1 MTRPTDIAAAPPWV
15 AGDSA
20 LAADLRAWLHAAGAG
35 PADQPSVC
43 WLLAHA
49 EAEQA
54 DALLQSKTGLR
65 PIAGSL
71 VIDATPAAAAVS
83 RARAKALGALGID
96 CLDLAL
102 IPGGDRGRGIA
113 AFAVGCEE
121 GAWTRAQPWLQALAR
136 GCAGPGADPVAVVRA
151 GGPGAG
157 RVALDAHRILAAGTA
172 QAVAEALVL
181 TQALQADAG
190 RVAAAMGGGFAASVA
205 LARFGPPAPGEHPR
219 PGFDVPVSAW
229 SDALGAALD
238 QAHALGCALPLT
250 ALVAQQLN
258 ALVGAGL
265 GEADLAVLREVLE
278 RMRAPRESRA

>member
-1 MTRPTDIAAAPPWV
+1 MIRPTDIAAAPPWV
-15 AGDSA
+15 AGESA
-20 LAADLRAWLHAAGAG
+20 LAADLRAWLLAAGTG
-35 PADQPSVC
+35 PADRPSAC

-49 EAEQA
+49 EAAQA
-54 DALLQSKTGLR
+54 DGLLQSTTGPR
-65 PIAGSL
+65 PVAGSL

-102 IPGGDRGRGIA
+102 IPGGDRRRGIA
-113 AFAVGCEE
+113 AFAVGGEE
-121 GAWTRAQPWLQALAR
+121 AACTRAQPWLQALAR
-136 GCAGPGADPVAVVRA
+136 GCAGPGAEPVAVVRA
-151 GGPGAG
+151 GGPGAS

-190 RVAAAMGGGFAASVA
+190 RVAAAMAGGFAASEA
-205 LARFGPPAPGEHPR
+205 LARLGPPAPGLR
-219 PGFDVPVSAW
+219 PCPDADVPVSAW
-229 SDALGAALD
+229 SHALGAVLD
-238 QAHALGCALPLT
+238 EAHARGCALPLT

-265 GEADLAVLREVLE
+265 GVADLAALREVLE
-278 RMRAPRESRA
+278 RMRAPREPRA